1 MSPVELSKDYVDTI
15 GNLLKSTREKRA
27 ENLPEI
33 AFRIALSPT
42 QLRAIEAGDLR
53 PFYSAR
59 YFLQAAN
66 RYAEFL
72 GITLPSHSAAPLT
85 PEAAPTATTEEFAST
100 GTTSEHQDF
109 NEASLDHS
117 EPVVA
122 PINITAAPQDAPTQP
137 PEPKPKTRAV
147 EPQDPDSDSGILGE
161 PSEPVPSTRSSF
173 RLSWGWVAFGCA
185 VLIALGVTKISL
197 TPSTPAPTISASA
210 QAPTEPDAKEPGPQ
224 PTAQPTASAGPGSP
238 AVTPAVQSQDKKAAA
253 TPIAAA
259 SAPGGEKRITPSTPI
274 DSQLL
279 TQASTWVQIVKANGE
294 KVNIKAEP
302 GQPVDFHSE
311 STAAVVFGQPEK
323 ASLRIKGK
331 PVNITPFVTS
341 DNPPRALV
349 ILNQIKE

>member
-1 MSPVELSKDYVDTI
+1 M
-15 GNLLKSTREKRA
+15 
-27 ENLPEI
+27 
-33 AFRIALSPT
+33 
-42 QLRAIEAGDLR
+42 
-53 PFYSAR
+53 
-59 YFLQAAN
+59 
-66 RYAEFL
+66 
-72 GITLPSHSAAPLT
+72 
-85 PEAAPTATTEEFAST
+85 
-100 GTTSEHQDF
+100 
-109 NEASLDHS
+109 
-117 EPVVA
+117 
-122 PINITAAPQDAPTQP
+122 
-137 PEPKPKTRAV
+137 
-147 EPQDPDSDSGILGE
+147 
-161 PSEPVPSTRSSF
+161 
-173 RLSWGWVAFGCA
+173 
-185 VLIALGVTKISL
+185 LIALGVTKISL

-253 TPIAAA
+253 TPIATA

>member
-27 ENLPEI
+27 ENLPEV

-53 PFYSAR
+53 PFYSAG

-72 GITLPSHSAAPLT
+72 EITLPSHSAAPLT
-85 PEAAPTATTEEFAST
+85 PETTPTASTEELSST
-100 GTTSEHQDF
+100 RTTSENLDF
-109 NEASLDHS
+109 NEAFQDHS
-117 EPVVA
+117 EPIVA
-122 PINITAAPQDAPTQP
+122 PIKITATPQDAPTQT
-137 PEPKPKTRAV
+137 PETKLKTRVPEA
-147 EPQDPDSDSGILGE
+147 QACDSESGTLEE
-161 PSEPVPSTRSSF
+161 PSEPEPSARSSF
-173 RLSWGWVAFGCA
+173 KLSWGWVAFGCA

-224 PTAQPTASAGPGSP
+224 QSAQPTASAGLGSP
-238 AVTPAVQSQDKKAAA
+238 ATTPTVQSQDKKAIA

-259 SAPGGEKRITPSTPI
+259 PTSGTEKRIAPSTPI

-331 PVNITPFVTS
+331 PINITPFVTS

>member
-1 MSPVELSKDYVDTI
+1 
-15 GNLLKSTREKRA
+15 
-27 ENLPEI
+27 
-33 AFRIALSPT
+33 
-42 QLRAIEAGDLR
+42 
-53 PFYSAR
+53 
-59 YFLQAAN
+59 
-66 RYAEFL
+66 
-72 GITLPSHSAAPLT
+72 HSAAPLT
-85 PEAAPTATTEEFAST
+85 PEAAPTATTEDFTST